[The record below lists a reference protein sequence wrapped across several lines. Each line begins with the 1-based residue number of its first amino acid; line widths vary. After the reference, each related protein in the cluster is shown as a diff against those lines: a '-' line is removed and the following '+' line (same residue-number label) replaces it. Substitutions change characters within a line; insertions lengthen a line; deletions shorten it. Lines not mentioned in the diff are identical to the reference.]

1 MAKIATRDAYG
12 KALAE
17 LALRNENVV
26 ALDADLAGST
36 KTNELKKVCPER
48 HFDMGIAE
56 ANMMGVAAGLAC
68 NGKIPFASTFAVFAT
83 GRAYDQI
90 RNCIVYPHLNVK
102 ICATHAGITVGEDG
116 ATHQMLEDFSLM
128 RVLPGMTVI
137 QPCDAIETAAAVNAI
152 AAMEGPCYM
161 RMGRSGVEEVNTN
174 PDYKFE
180 IGKGVVLHEGK
191 SGVTFFATG
200 IMVQES
206 LKALEKLQEK
216 GIDPTII
223 NIHTIKPLDEELVL
237 KYALKSYL
245 VVSLEEHNVIG
256 GLGSAISEVLSRKCP
271 RKQVFIGIEDVF
283 GESGKIPQL
292 LDKYGLSAERI
303 VERITTVLK

>member
-36 KTNELKKVCPER
+36 KTIELKKVCPER

-90 RNCIVYPHLNVK
+90 RNSIVYPHLNVK

-180 IGKGVVLHEGK
+180 IGKGIVLHEGK

-223 NIHTIKPLDEELVL
+223 NIHTIKPLDEELIL

-256 GLGSAISEVLSRKCP
+256 GLGSAISEVLARKCP

-292 LDKYGLSAERI
+292 LDKYGLSADRI
-303 VERITTVLK
+303 VERITTVLR